1 MKKIIF
7 VLTILFFITPGIKAE
22 SITVENYSFEE
33 PGTTSFTQTEGPLE
47 WGADLIT
54 GYSFSG
60 WNVTQW
66 TTKYV
71 GLFEAVT
78 EFPDVDGD
86 QTAYCDN
93 SAQFTSNVITTTQ
106 ANTHYTLTVALGN
119 RDVDTRQAGEYLI
132 ELLVDDE
139 TAASNFIDGQTITLG
154 TFADLSAQFVST
166 VSGGELKI
174 RLTHTEPGPEFRQG
188 IFDNVRLDTAYAYN
202 PSPMDGATLVPV
214 DTDLSWTL
222 IEGFTCN
229 VYFGTDPNVADN
241 DMVIIDQ
248 DAEFYDP
255 FEGKLDFDTTYYWRV
270 DPIDPNDGIPTVITG
285 STWIFTTVPPT
296 PIITAQ
302 PQDVIAE
309 EGGTAVFTVEAYDPQ
324 GGTLAYQWYKFV
336 DGINDLKL
344 SGEKSAT
351 LTITPVTFTDQ
362 GQYYC
367 EISNV
372 DPRPTL
378 SDRASLLIKDIIG
391 WWSFDSTLAD
401 PNNYDLSG
409 NGNDVIIYGAK
420 TAEGGTAL
428 EFDGIDDYISVP
440 VDVFS
445 RLGTSQVTI
454 CLWQYGTG
462 PQYTTVFQGIDDAD
476 PDPAYASRVLNAH
489 IPWGTEVFWDSGD
502 DTGYDRV
509 YKAAKESE
517 YSGKWNHW
525 TFTKNTSTGQ
535 MKIYL
540 NGGLWQSGTD
550 LTTPI
555 GIGDIIIFN
564 IAANP
569 VPDEFYS
576 GMLKDFRIYS
586 YELTAEEIAQMYYDI
601 TGQAPCMTP
610 LPGDAD
616 GDCLVTVADIVLLA
630 TEWLDCGLYPPS
642 ECP

>member
-1 MKKIIF
+1 MKNIIF
-7 VLTILFFITPGIKAE
+7 HLTILFLLTTAINAE
-22 SITVENYSFEE
+22 SIPVENYSFEE
-33 PGTTSFTQTEGPLE
+33 PDTGSFTQTEEPLE

-60 WNVTQW
+60 WNVTEW

-71 GLFEAVT
+71 GLLEAAT
-78 EFPDVDGD
+78 EFIGIDGN
-86 QTAYCDN
+86 QVAYCDN
-93 SAQFTSNVITTTQ
+93 SARFTSNVITTTQ
-106 ANTHYTLTVALGN
+106 PNTGYVLTVALGN
-119 RDVDTRQAGEYLI
+119 RDNDYRMAGDYLI
-132 ELLVDDE
+132 ELLVDDLPI
-139 TAASNFIDGQTITLG
+139 TSSFLNGQTINRGELL
-154 TFADLSAQFVST
+154 DLSTEFVSI
-166 VSGGELKI
+166 VGGGELKV

-188 IFDNVRLDTAYAYN
+188 IFDNVRLDTVYAYD
-202 PSPMDGATLVPV
+202 PSPANGATLVPV
-214 DTDLSWTL
+214 ETNLSWGL
-222 IEGFTCN
+222 AEGFTCN

-241 DMVIIDQ
+241 DMVIENE

-255 FEGKLDFDTTYYWRV
+255 VEEKLDWETKYYWRV
-270 DPIDPNDGIPTVITG
+270 DPSDPNEGIPTVIVG
-285 STWIFTTVPPT
+285 RTWTFTTVQPNPV
-296 PIITAQ
+296 ITSQ
-302 PQDVIAE
+302 PEDVIAGD
-309 EGGTAVFTVEAYDPQ
+309 GGEAVFTVVAYDPQ
-324 GGTLAYQWYKFV
+324 HGELDCQWYKFV
-336 DGINDLKL
+336 DGINDQKL
-344 SGEKSAT
+344 SGEKSPT
-351 LTITPVTFTDQ
+351 LKIDPVTFDDQ

-367 EISNV
+367 EITNV

-378 SDRASLLIKDIIG
+378 SDRASLIIKDIIG
-391 WWSFDSTLAD
+391 WWSLDSTLPE
-401 PNNYDLSG
+401 PNNFDLSDK
-409 NGNDVIIYGAK
+409 GNDVTIHGAS

-445 RLGTSQVTI
+445 RLGSSQVTI

-462 PQYTTVFQGIDDAD
+462 PQYTTIFQGVDDTD
-476 PDPAYASRVLNAH
+476 PTNRILNAH
-489 IPWGTEVFWDSGD
+489 IPWGPEIFWDAGD

-517 YSGKWNHW
+517 YSGRWNHW

-540 NGGLWQSGTD
+540 NGGIWQSGTD

-555 GIGDIIIFN
+555 GSDSIVNFN
-564 IAANP
+564 IAANANP
-569 VPDEFYS
+569 EPIEFYS

-586 YELTAEEIAQMYYDI
+586 YELTPEEIAQMYYDM
-601 TGQAPCMTP
+601 TGIAPCMTP